1 MNRRLTLQQNIAL
14 VVISIIL
21 LGVLY
26 YFAVWETTSKTM
38 ETYDVTQLED
48 QLLTVQ
54 VKAQRMLQMEKVNEE
69 NADRT
74 TGLVAGYNNL
84 QNEIVELNRI
94 LGNADSYQINFE
106 DATVDGGTVRR
117 NISIS
122 FASSSYDRAKEIL
135 QLLQNGKYKCLLR
148 NIQMTAMDSGLEQ
161 TSQVRVSL
169 SVTFYEYV
177 VDSKAVEGLQKYV
190 DPNATSTTS
199 E

>member
-1 MNRRLTLQQNIAL
+1 MGGRAALQRGDCCDSSIRPSAAKHKQKGRRYRIAACG
-14 VVISIIL
+14 SGF
-21 LGVLY
+21 LGRAFCAVDGTIRQPSG
-26 YFAVWETTSKTM
+26 FAGI
-38 ETYDVTQLED
+38 
-48 QLLTVQ
+48 
-54 VKAQRMLQMEKVNEE
+54 
-69 NADRT
+69 DR
-74 TGLVAGYNNL
+74 
-84 QNEIVELNRI
+84 
-94 LGNADSYQINFE
+94 
-106 DATVDGGTVRR
+106 DGGTVRR

-122 FASSSYDRAKEIL
+122 FASSSYDKAKEIL